1 MKSIIKRVLIH
12 TCIYFTLTSLLLL
25 FIYWVVSKDTSHG
38 IQPLAFLLMLPFSCF
53 FSVANAEFSLAPM
66 PKAVRVAIH
75 YMLTVGGAFV
85 CLYLPNRES
94 GSTSSQGL
102 VLFFAFTALYAAVM
116 IPLLIISA
124 RAKRITRDETEYT
137 SVYTKK

>member
-1 MKSIIKRVLIH
+1 MKPVLKRVLTH

-25 FIYWVVSKDTSHG
+25 FIYWVVSKDTTHG
-38 IQPLAFLLMLPFSCF
+38 IQPLPFLLMLPFSF
-53 FSVANAEFSLAPM
+53 FFSLANAQLTRAPI

-75 YMLTVGGAFV
+75 YVLTVGGAFV
-85 CLYLPNRES
+85 CLYLPNRGS

-102 VLFFAFTALYAAVM
+102 VLFFAFSALYAAVM
-116 IPLLIISA
+116 IPVLILTA
-124 RAKRITRDETEYT
+124 RAKRVTRDETEYT

>member
-1 MKSIIKRVLIH
+1 MKPIVKRVLAH

-25 FIYWVVSKDTSHG
+25 FIYWVVSKDTSRG
-38 IQPLAFLLMLPFSCF
+38 IQPLAFLLMLPFSFF
-53 FSVANAEFSLAPM
+53 FSVA
-66 PKAVRVAIH
+66 KAVRVAIH
-75 YMLTVGGAFV
+75 YVLTVGGAFV
-85 CLYLPNRES
+85 CLYLPNRGS

-137 SVYTKK
+137 NVYTKK